1 MAISIRP
8 ATEQD
13 TTAISTL
20 LGETEAYY
28 GGTNE
33 PADEAQIRAA
43 LFSPL
48 PAAQVLLAVDDGA
61 VVGLASF
68 SRLWPAAGA
77 DVSMYLKELFVIEA
91 ARRDGIGVQLL
102 DAVKAAA
109 TAAGCSRL
117 EWTGDTDNPVAL
129 GFYKKLGVPVNDG
142 KVFYRLPL

>member
-1 MAISIRP
+1 MGITVRP

-13 TTAISTL
+13 TTVISVL
-20 LGETEAYY
+20 LGEAEEYY
-28 GGTNE
+28 GGVNE
-33 PADEAQIRAA
+33 PADEQQIRAA
-43 LFSPL
+43 LFTGQ
-48 PAAQVLLAVDDGA
+48 PAATVLLAEKDGQ

-68 SRLWPAAGA
+68 ARLWPAAGA

-91 ARRDGIGVQLL
+91 ARRSGVGQVLL

-109 TAAGCSRL
+109 VEAGCRRL